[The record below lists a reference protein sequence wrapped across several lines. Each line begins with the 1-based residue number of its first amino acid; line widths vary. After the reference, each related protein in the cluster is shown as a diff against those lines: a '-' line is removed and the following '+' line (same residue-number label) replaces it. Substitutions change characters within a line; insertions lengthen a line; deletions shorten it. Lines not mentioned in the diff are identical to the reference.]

1 MANYTNMAD
10 ELTEILGNEEFLG
23 ELIKAMSQEEFDE
36 CCKYIARMHD
46 IEIKD
51 GWDEEE
57 VYNTYLREDERR
69 TAHELWE

>member
-1 MANYTNMAD
+1 MANYTSMANTLN
-10 ELTEILGNEEFLG
+10 ETLTDKGFLE

-46 IEIKD
+46 IEIED

-57 VYNTYLREDERR
+57 VYNSYLREDERQ